1 MLGDALRLS
10 ALHDDR
16 RREGWSRHKPSPK
29 SLLLCYI
36 NSWLINGRYT
46 METLEE
52 VIAVVGHLCLNFA

>member
-10 ALHDDR
+10 PLHDDR
-16 RREGWSRHKPSPK
+16 RRGGWSRQKPSPK

-46 METLEE
+46 MGTLE
-52 VIAVVGHLCLNFA
+52 VFIAVLGHLCLNFA